1 MAADPVGNNPLTD
14 KDVSDAVTDAVV
26 LVDTDKTPS
35 DEDGEQP
42 TEPPDW
48 NDDEP
53 EPAISP
59 EAEDIWNQARGD

>member
-1 MAADPVGNNPLTD
+1 M
-14 KDVSDAVTDAVV
+14 TDAVV